1 MYATLE
7 LNGFPAWLVS
17 LAQSQPDAVREVL
30 AGEVAP
36 ALNRTGETN
45 RREALE
51 DVSRAPLAISSLLA
65 EVLFDH
71 LSRNEALPTPALAPI
86 LRILQAGY
94 EDRAALVAL
103 LSARFERATIHEEAV
118 LYIEALFALAPRQ
131 ASAALDAKLALLQP
145 DEQTLLVQLF
155 LSKWIGRRWMD
166 SVDPIG
172 GLPFESLERLVV
184 IAFRTIRIE
193 DDKVRPSGQ
202 VYSPNERDNAEQA
215 RSALFSAFID
225 TPGLATFDAI
235 LRLRNT
241 PGFPVRRERLI
252 ELARDRAEKDSEPAP
267 WSSAD
272 VCAFESDFLT
282 APRSPR
288 DLQRLALAKLD
299 DLQFD
304 LLNSDYAQGATVA
317 SLPHEVNVQNW
328 VADRLRRD
336 QGRSYSVEREPHV
349 VEEKEPDIRFRAK
362 ASDADVPMEI
372 KVAESWSL
380 NDLEGALKVQLVGR
394 YLRDRHNRYGILLL
408 VHQGSR
414 PIGWKTAAG
423 DYLTFEQMV
432 RHLQSIA
439 RSVAAKS
446 PNAPQPEIAVIDVS
460 SVNSASKVNSASQ
473 KAKTHAAEA
482 CPPKPTAS

>member
-1 MYATLE
+1 MVL
-7 LNGFPAWLVS
+7 PA
-17 LAQSQPDAVREVL
+17 R
-30 AGEVAP
+30 
-36 ALNRTGETN
+36 
-45 RREALE
+45 
-51 DVSRAPLAISSLLA
+51 
-65 EVLFDH
+65 
-71 LSRNEALPTPALAPI
+71 
-86 LRILQAGY
+86 
-94 EDRAALVAL
+94 
-103 LSARFERATIHEEAV
+103 
-118 LYIEALFALAPRQ
+118 
-131 ASAALDAKLALLQP
+131 
-145 DEQTLLVQLF
+145 
-155 LSKWIGRRWMD
+155 
-166 SVDPIG
+166 
-172 GLPFESLERLVV
+172 
-184 IAFRTIRIE
+184 
-193 DDKVRPSGQ
+193 

-252 ELARDRAEKDSEPAP
+252 ELARDRAETDFEPAP

-304 LLNSDYAQGATVA
+304 LLNSDDAQGATVA

-336 QGRSYSVEREPHV
+336 QGRSDSVEREPHV

-446 PNAPQPEIAVIDVS
+446 PNAPQPEIAVIGVS

-473 KAKTHAAEA
+473 KAKAHAAEA